1 MPPIPNAYWLP
12 GEQVCAGE
20 YPGHWVERS
29 ARERI
34 GRLLDAG
41 IRSFLD
47 LTEETDPL
55 EPYDGILLS
64 EAETRGIEVMY
75 VRLAVRDM
83 DVPPPEHMSRILDHI
98 DAELAAG
105 RKVYLHCWGGIG
117 RTGTAVGCHLVRSG
131 QTGAEALATIARL
144 WQGVSEAK
152 RRDFPESPQ
161 TRAQRAFVEAWIERD
176 HREQGRD
183 KAGERRAAPP

>member
-1 MPPIPNAYWLP
+1 MTGSPIPNSYWLP
-12 GEQVCAGE
+12 GGRVLAGE
-20 YPGHWVERS
+20 YPGHWVAQS

-47 LTEETDPL
+47 LTEEGDPL
-55 EPYDGILLS
+55 EPYEEHLHA
-64 EAETRGIEVMY
+64 EAADRGVTAVY
-75 VRLAVRDM
+75 VRLSVRDM
-83 DVPPPEHMSRILDHI
+83 DVPPREQMSRILDHI

-131 QTGAEALATIARL
+131 QSGVEALATIAEL
-144 WQGVSEAK
+144 WRGVSEQK

-161 TRAQRAFVEAWIERD
+161 TRAQREFVNAWVEGSD
-176 HREQGRD
+176 
-183 KAGERRAAPP
+183 